1 MNSTSTDRGYL
12 QRWSRGSGRVF
23 LCLLGVLALGQGCAH
38 EAPAVRGDTPR
49 ITPGSSGPTLDA
61 ALLAGAE
68 AAVASPDRSD
78 ADRALDAGR
87 HPATTLAFFGIAPGM
102 KVAEIGAGGGY
113 SSELLARIVGPTGRV
128 YGVNS
133 PFVLEKFA
141 EGPWTERL
149 AKPVMSRVTRLDRPF
164 DDPFPSDFAD
174 AARLD
179 AVVNILFYHD
189 TFWMGLD
196 RAAMNAAI
204 FAALAPGGV
213 YGIVDHAARPED
225 GDTATKTLHRIDERV
240 VIAEITAA
248 GFVLEA
254 EADFLR
260 NPEDARDWSASPGFA
275 GERRGTSDRFV
286 LRFRKPR

>member
-1 MNSTSTDRGYL
+1 MNSTTDRGSL
-12 QRWSRGSGRVF
+12 QRRSRSSRRLL
-23 LCLLGVLALGQGCAH
+23 LCLLVVPALGLGCGHA
-38 EAPAVRGDTPR
+38 APAVEGADTAR
-49 ITPGSSGPTLDA
+49 AGAA
-61 ALLAGAE
+61 ALLEGAQR
-68 AAVASPDRSD
+68 AVASPDRSE
-78 ADRALDAGR
+78 ADRALDVGR
-87 HPATTLAFFGIAPGM
+87 HPAETLAFLQIGPGM

-113 SSELLARIVGPTGRV
+113 SSELLARVVGPSGRV

-141 EGPWTERL
+141 EKPWSERL
-149 AKPVMSRVTRLDRPF
+149 EKPVMARVTRLDRPF
-164 DDPFPSDFAD
+164 DDPFPNDFD
-174 AARLD
+174 DMGRLD

-204 FAALAPGGV
+204 FAALEPGGS